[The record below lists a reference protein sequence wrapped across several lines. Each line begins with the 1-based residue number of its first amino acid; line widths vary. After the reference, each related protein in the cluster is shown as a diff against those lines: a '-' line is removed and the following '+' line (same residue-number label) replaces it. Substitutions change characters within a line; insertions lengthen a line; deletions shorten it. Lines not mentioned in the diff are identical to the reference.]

1 MIQHL
6 LEIQENHTADE
17 QSFGKSTGAATSGTD
32 VNSLIKLMLGANM
45 DGILGGGRDSTGSG
59 LIGKHWTGSE
69 FITPADTDTNTY
81 LHITASTNPLA
92 INTNITVNVAIKD
105 ASGNIVNVNGT
116 YYVPVVQKVS
126 NVAID
131 LLDIVLVNGQA
142 TKTFQISA
150 KGIYSIVMSAVSPVP
165 TSILADNVEL
175 IVI

>member
-1 MIQHL
+1 MKKYA
-6 LEIQENHTADE
+6 EIDN
-17 QSFGKSTGAATSGTD
+17 
-32 VNSLIKLMLGANM
+32 
-45 DGILGGGRDSTGSG
+45 SG
-59 LIGKHWTGSE
+59 LVIGIVETKFPDAELHPNLIETDEFVLGKLWTGTE
-69 FITPADTDTNTY
+69 FVTPPDTNTY
-81 LHITASTNPLA
+81 LYVTAPANPLA

-131 LLDIVLVNGQA
+131 LLDINLVNGQA

-150 KGIYSIVMSAVSPVP
+150 KGIYSIMMSAVSPVP